1 MRRFKH
7 VGFIVDLA
15 PTNGAERYQNS
26 KQTKLA
32 IKLIKERRKN
42 GNNEIYVS

>member
-15 PTNGAERYQNS
+15 PANGAEKYQNS

-32 IKLIKERRKN
+32 IKLIRKGGKN
-42 GNNEIYVS
+42 GNNEIHVG